1 MFYLKVE
8 KGNIVIIVILSKIFY
23 KIEIIFLF
31 VKIRLNELFTHV
43 IEGYRNLSVIY
54 PITIFAFLSFLEKYI
69 LKVL

>member
-1 MFYLKVE
+1 M
-8 KGNIVIIVILSKIFY
+8 VILSKKFY

-31 VKIRLNELFTHV
+31 VKIRLNELFAHV
-43 IEGYRNLSVIY
+43 IEGCRNLSVIH